1 MLKGSTNINS
11 KFSLSSSD
19 FLKLPQ
25 SNKWSRSF
33 ISSARLGCCDD
44 WVLCFQ
50 NLMYPFVLRNSFFN
64 SCKSAGSD
72 YWLNVLF
79 NYGSCCY
86 GFMNVIC
93 VLFNK
98 MFSWRYFSADW
109 SEGFIVPLN
118 KKRTL
123 MMSIEVLLC
132 YPLLVNYLQTFLII
146 DQMYGAEKYQVY
158 IEAQADFRR
167 HMWKDVGNMVPHDIS
182 YTIRCKWVVKV
193 HRLFDRYWILFG
205 MFSILK

>member
-1 MLKGSTNINS
+1 
-11 KFSLSSSD
+11 
-19 FLKLPQ
+19 
-25 SNKWSRSF
+25 
-33 ISSARLGCCDD
+33 
-44 WVLCFQ
+44 
-50 NLMYPFVLRNSFFN
+50 MYPFVLRNIFFN

-79 NYGSCCY
+79 NYGSCCN
-86 GFMNVIC
+86 GFMNVTC

-98 MFSWRYFSADW
+98 MFNLRYFSADW

-132 YPLLVNYLQTFLII
+132 YPLLVNHLQTFLII
-146 DQMYGAEKYQVY
+146 YQMYGAEKYHVY

-167 HMWKDVGNMVPHDIS
+167 HMWNDVGNMVPHDIT
-182 YTIRCKWVVKV
+182 YTIRCK
-193 HRLFDRYWILFG
+193 
-205 MFSILK
+205 